1 MLIEIKNEEDLQKLE
16 DAIRD
21 AVGAQRMDVSVLR
34 SRPYIELRQ
43 NLMRLLDQS
52 EPKSPIDATY
62 FANETTVLRI
72 VTTRPLLV
80 WCGHKDAD
88 I

>member
-1 MLIEIKNEEDLQKLE
+1 MLIEIKTEEDLQKLE

-43 NLMRLLDQS
+43 NLIKLLDQS
-52 EPKSPIDATY
+52 ELKSPIDTTY
-62 FANETTVLRI
+62 FANEATVLRI

-80 WCGHKDAD
+80 WCGHKDAN